1 LNTVEEI
8 LYVNFANF
16 YLFKPKYF
24 IYQTVM
30 IKRRR
35 FLNVATSSLGGFSMA
50 YLLGSCSKQSQQNL
64 SNSTVSSNSLPIK
77 TKVLRMGYQSA
88 GDLVRNRK
96 VLEKRLEPLG
106 IKVEWLQFAQ
116 GPQLMEGMRAGRVD
130 VGSVG
135 ETPPIFAQVA
145 GSNLVYV
152 VGTQRTPTTGRSSV
166 IAVPPESP
174 LKKFEE
180 IKGQEVYFQKGS
192 ASHYFMLRALQSI
205 GLSINDI
212 KIKSIPTIEARSA
225 FLEGR
230 IPVWMTGDPHYAIAE
245 KMGRIRLLRDSV
257 GLDSPGGY
265 YIADRK
271 FAEEN
276 TGLLKIL
283 IEELHALDKWA
294 EANRDEVK
302 KLMITEQ
309 KLDEEVAAR
318 VMSRRTFAGRRG
330 LSPELIAE
338 QQRVADLFFQAGV
351 IPKKINIQEALL
363 SPSLYAAITPSE
375 IMV

>member
-1 LNTVEEI
+1 
-8 LYVNFANF
+8 
-16 YLFKPKYF
+16 
-24 IYQTVM
+24 M

-50 YLLGSCSKQSQQNL
+50 YLLGSCSQPSQQNVA
-64 SNSTVSSNSLPIK
+64 STSGNSISLGIK

-88 GDLVRNRK
+88 GDLFRNRQ

-106 IKVEWLQFAQ
+106 IKVEWAQFVQ
-116 GPQLMEGMRAGRVD
+116 GPQLMEGMAAKRVD

-145 GSNLVYV
+145 GSDLVYV
-152 VGTQRTPTTGRSSV
+152 VGTQRTERTGTSSV

-174 LKKFEE
+174 LQKFED

-192 ASHYFMLRALQSI
+192 ASHYFILRALQSI
-205 GLSINDI
+205 GLTIKDI
-212 KIKSIPTIEARSA
+212 KIKSMATIEARGA

-245 KMGRIRLLRDSV
+245 KMGRIRVLRDSV

-276 TGLLKIL
+276 PGLLKII
-283 IEELHALDKWA
+283 IEELHALDKWS

-302 KLMITEQ
+302 KLMITTQ
-309 KLDEEVAAR
+309 KLDQDVADK

-330 LSPELIAE
+330 LSPVLIAE
-338 QQRVADLFFQAGV
+338 QQRVADLFFQEGV
-351 IPKKINIQEALL
+351 IPKKINIQDALL
-363 SPSLYAAITPSE
+363 APDLYAAITPPE

>member
-1 LNTVEEI
+1 
-8 LYVNFANF
+8 
-16 YLFKPKYF
+16 
-24 IYQTVM
+24 M
-30 IKRRR
+30 IQRRR
-35 FLNVATSSLGGFSMA
+35 FLNVAASSLGGFSMA
-50 YLLGSCSKQSQQNL
+50 YLLGSCNQQSQQN
-64 SNSTVSSNSLPIK
+64 VADSSSSLKI
-77 TKVLRMGYQSA
+77 TAKVLRMGYQSA
-88 GDLVRNRK
+88 GDLVRNRQ

-116 GPQLMEGMRAGRVD
+116 GPQLMEGMAARRVD

-145 GSNLVYV
+145 GTDIVYV
-152 VGTQRTPTTGRSSV
+152 VGTQRSATTGRSSV
-166 IAVPPESP
+166 IGVPPESP
-174 LKKFEE
+174 LQKFEE

-192 ASHYFMLRALQSI
+192 ASHYFILRALQSI
-205 GLSINDI
+205 GLTINDI
-212 KIKSIPTIEARSA
+212 KIKSMATIEARAA

-245 KMGRIRLLRDSV
+245 KMGRIRVLRDSV

-265 YIADRK
+265 YIGDRK

-276 TGLLKIL
+276 PGLLKIL

-294 EANRDEVK
+294 DVNRDEVK

-309 KLDEEVAAR
+309 KLDEDVAAK

-330 LSPELIAE
+330 LSPTLIAE
-338 QQRVADLFFQAGV
+338 QQRVANLFFEVGV
-351 IPKKINIQEALL
+351 IPKKINIQDALL
-363 SPSLYAAITPSE
+363 PPDLYAAITPPE

>member
-1 LNTVEEI
+1 
-8 LYVNFANF
+8 
-16 YLFKPKYF
+16 
-24 IYQTVM
+24 M

-35 FLNVATSSLGGFSMA
+35 FLNTAASGLGGFSLA
-50 YLLGSCSKQSQQNL
+50 YLLGSCSQETQQNVV
-64 SNSTVSSNSLPIK
+64 NSGGSLGIK
-77 TKVLRMGYQSA
+77 AKVLRMGYQSA
-88 GDLVRNRK
+88 GDLVRNRQ

-106 IKVEWLQFAQ
+106 IKVEWAQFVQ
-116 GPQLMEGMRAGRVD
+116 GPQLMEGMAAGKVD

-145 GSNLVYV
+145 GSTLVYV
-152 VGTQRTPTTGRSSV
+152 VGTQRTATTGRSSV

-174 LKKFEE
+174 LTKFEE

-192 ASHYFMLRALQSI
+192 ASHYFILRALQSI
-205 GLSINDI
+205 GLTIKDI
-212 KIKSIPTIEARSA
+212 KIRSMPTIEARGA

-245 KMGRIRLLRDSV
+245 KMGRIRVLKDSV

-276 TGLLKIL
+276 PGLLKII
-283 IEELHALDKWA
+283 IEELHGLDKWA
-294 EANRDEVK
+294 EAHRDEVK
-302 KLMITEQ
+302 QLMISEQ
-309 KLDEEVAAR
+309 KLDPDVADR

-330 LSPELIAE
+330 LSPALIAE
-338 QQRVADLFFQAGV
+338 QQRVADLFFEAGV
-351 IPKKINIQEALL
+351 IPKKIDIKDFLL
-363 SPSLYAAITPSE
+363 PPDLYAAITPTE

>member
-1 LNTVEEI
+1 
-8 LYVNFANF
+8 
-16 YLFKPKYF
+16 
-24 IYQTVM
+24 M

-35 FLNVATSSLGGFSMA
+35 FLNIATSGLCGFSMA
-50 YLLGSCSKQSQQNL
+50 YLLGSCNQQNQQNV
-64 SNSTVSSNSLPIK
+64 SNSTTSSSSLSIK

-106 IKVEWLQFAQ
+106 IKVEWAQFVQ
-116 GPQLMEGMRAGRVD
+116 GPQLMEGMAAGRVD

-145 GSNLVYV
+145 GSKLVYV
-152 VGTQRTPTTGRSSV
+152 VGTQRTQTTGTSSV
-166 IAVPPESP
+166 IAVPPESS
-174 LKKFEE
+174 LKKFED

-192 ASHYFMLRALQSI
+192 ASHYFILRALQSI
-205 GLSINDI
+205 GLTIKDI
-212 KIKSIPTIEARSA
+212 KIKSIPTIEARAA

-245 KMGRIRLLRDSV
+245 KMGRIRVLRDSV

-276 TGLLKIL
+276 PGLLKIV

-294 EANRDEVK
+294 NTNRDEVK

-309 KLDEEVAAR
+309 KLDEDVATR
-318 VMSRRTFAGRRG
+318 MMSRRTFAGRRG
-330 LSPELIAE
+330 LSPALIAE
-338 QQRVADLFFQAGV
+338 QQRVADLFFEVGV
-351 IPKKINIQEALL
+351 IPTKINIQEALL
-363 SPSLYAAITPSE
+363 PADLYAAITPLE

>member
-1 LNTVEEI
+1 
-8 LYVNFANF
+8 
-16 YLFKPKYF
+16 
-24 IYQTVM
+24 
-30 IKRRR
+30 
-35 FLNVATSSLGGFSMA
+35 
-50 YLLGSCSKQSQQNL
+50 
-64 SNSTVSSNSLPIK
+64 
-77 TKVLRMGYQSA
+77 MGYQSA

-106 IKVEWLQFAQ
+106 IKVEWAQFVQ
-116 GPQLMEGMRAGRVD
+116 GPQLMEGMAAGKVD

-145 GSNLVYV
+145 GSDLVYV

-174 LKKFEE
+174 LQKFEE

-192 ASHYFMLRALQSI
+192 ASHYFILRALQSI
-205 GLSINDI
+205 NLTIKDI
-212 KIKSIPTIEARSA
+212 KIKSIPTVEARAA
-225 FLEGR
+225 FIEGK
-230 IPVWMTGDPHYAIAE
+230 IPVWMTSDPHYAIAE
-245 KMGRIRLLRDSV
+245 KLGRIRVLKDSV
-257 GLDSPGGY
+257 GLDSPGSY

-271 FAEEN
+271 FAEQN
-276 TGLLKIL
+276 PGLLKII
-283 IEELHALDKWA
+283 IEELHALDRWA

-309 KLDEEVAAR
+309 KLDEDVAER

-330 LSPELIAE
+330 LSPALIAE
-338 QQRVADLFFQAGV
+338 QQRVADLFFEAGV
-351 IPKKINIQEALL
+351 IPKKIDIKEALL
-363 SPSLYAAITPSE
+363 PPDLYAAITPAE

>member
-1 LNTVEEI
+1 M
-8 LYVNFANF
+8 VN
-16 YLFKPKYF
+16 
-24 IYQTVM
+24 
-30 IKRRR
+30 RRR
-35 FLNVATSSLGGFSMA
+35 FLNVATSGICGFSMA
-50 YLLGSCSKQSQQNL
+50 YMLGSCSQQTQQQVIKTANL
-64 SNSTVSSNSLPIK
+64 EIK

-88 GDLVRNRK
+88 GDLVRNRQ

-106 IKVEWLQFAQ
+106 IKVEWAQFVQ
-116 GPQLMEGMRAGRVD
+116 GPQLMEGMAAGKVD

-145 GSNLVYV
+145 GSKLVYV
-152 VGTQRTPTTGRSSV
+152 VGTQRTPTTGTSSV
-166 IAVPPESP
+166 IAVPPESS
-174 LKKFEE
+174 LTKFEE

-192 ASHYFMLRALQSI
+192 ASHYFILRALQSI
-205 GLSINDI
+205 GLTIKDI
-212 KIKSIPTIEARSA
+212 KIRSIPTIEARAA

-230 IPVWMTGDPHYAIAE
+230 IPVWMTGDPHYAIAQ
-245 KMGRIRLLRDSV
+245 KLNRIRVLRDSV
-257 GLDSPGGY
+257 GLDSPGSY

-276 TGLLKIL
+276 PGLLKII
-283 IEELHALDKWA
+283 IEELHGLDQWA
-294 EANRDEVK
+294 DANRDEVK

-309 KLDEEVAAR
+309 KLAPDVADL

-330 LSPELIAE
+330 LSPALIAE
-338 QQRVADLFFQAGV
+338 QQRVADLFFESGV

-363 SPSLYAAITPSE
+363 PPELYAAITPSE

>member
-1 LNTVEEI
+1 M
-8 LYVNFANF
+8 VN
-16 YLFKPKYF
+16 
-24 IYQTVM
+24 
-30 IKRRR
+30 RRR
-35 FLNVATSSLGGFSMA
+35 FLNVATSGICGFSMA
-50 YLLGSCSKQSQQNL
+50 YMLGSCSQQTQQQVIKTANL
-64 SNSTVSSNSLPIK
+64 EIK

-88 GDLVRNRK
+88 GDLVRNRQ

-106 IKVEWLQFAQ
+106 IKVEWAQFVQ
-116 GPQLMEGMRAGRVD
+116 GPQLMEGMAAGKVD

-145 GSNLVYV
+145 GSKLVYV
-152 VGTQRTPTTGRSSV
+152 VGTQRTPTTGTSSV
-166 IAVPPESP
+166 IAVPPESS
-174 LKKFEE
+174 LTKFEE

-192 ASHYFMLRALQSI
+192 ASHYFILRALQSI
-205 GLSINDI
+205 GLTIKDI
-212 KIKSIPTIEARSA
+212 KIRSIPTIEARAA

-230 IPVWMTGDPHYAIAE
+230 IPVWMTGDPHYAIAQ
-245 KMGRIRLLRDSV
+245 KLNRIRVLRDSV

-276 TGLLKIL
+276 PGLLKII
-283 IEELHALDKWA
+283 IEELHGLDKWA
-294 EANRDEVK
+294 DANRDEVK

-309 KLDEEVAAR
+309 KLAPDVADL

-330 LSPELIAE
+330 LSPSLIAE
-338 QQRVADLFFQAGV
+338 QQRVADLFFESGV

-363 SPSLYAAITPSE
+363 PPELYAAITPSE

>member
-1 LNTVEEI
+1 
-8 LYVNFANF
+8 
-16 YLFKPKYF
+16 
-24 IYQTVM
+24 M

-35 FLNVATSSLGGFSMA
+35 FLNVTASSLGGFSMA
-50 YLLGSCSKQSQQNL
+50 YLLGSCSQQSQENVV
-64 SNSTVSSNSLPIK
+64 SNTSSLGIK
-77 TKVLRMGYQSA
+77 AKVLRMGYQSA
-88 GDLVRNRK
+88 GDLVRNRQ
-96 VLEKRLEPLG
+96 VLEKRLDPLG
-106 IKVEWLQFAQ
+106 IKVEWLQFVQ
-116 GPQLMEGMRAGRVD
+116 GPQLMEGMRAGKVD

-145 GSNLVYV
+145 GSDLVYV
-152 VGTQRTPTTGRSSV
+152 VGTQRTPTTGTSSV

-174 LKKFEE
+174 LQKFEE

-192 ASHYFMLRALQSI
+192 ASHYFILRALQSI
-205 GLSINDI
+205 GLTIKDI
-212 KIKSIPTIEARSA
+212 KIKSIPTIEARAA

-230 IPVWMTGDPHYAIAE
+230 IPVWMTGDPHYAIAQ
-245 KMGRIRLLRDSV
+245 KMGRIRVLRDSV

-276 TGLLKIL
+276 TGLLKII

-294 EANRDEVK
+294 ESNRDEVK

-309 KLDEEVAAR
+309 KLDEDVAAR

-330 LSPELIAE
+330 LSPALIAE
-338 QQRVADLFFQAGV
+338 QQRVADLFFQEGV
-351 IPKKINIQEALL
+351 IPKKININDALL
-363 SPSLYAAITPSE
+363 SPDLYAAITPPE

>member
-1 LNTVEEI
+1 
-8 LYVNFANF
+8 
-16 YLFKPKYF
+16 
-24 IYQTVM
+24 M

-35 FLNVATSSLGGFSMA
+35 FLNVAASGVGGFSMA
-50 YLLGSCSKQSQQNL
+50 YLLGSCSNQNQQS
-64 SNSTVSSNSLPIK
+64 SSTINPDTIK
-77 TKVLRMGYQSA
+77 VKVLRMGYQTA
-88 GDLVRNRK
+88 GDLVRNRQ
-96 VLEKRLEPLG
+96 VLEKRLQPLG
-106 IKVEWLQFAQ
+106 IKVEWAQFVQ
-116 GPQLMEGMRAGRVD
+116 GPQLMEGMAAGKLD

-145 GSNLVYV
+145 GSRLVYV
-152 VGTQRTPTTGRSSV
+152 VGTQRTATTGRSTV
-166 IAVPPESP
+166 IAVPPDSP

-192 ASHYFMLRALQSI
+192 ASHYFILRALQSI
-205 GLSINDI
+205 GLTIKDI
-212 KIKSIPTIEARSA
+212 KIRSMPTIEARGA

-245 KMGRIRLLRDSV
+245 KMGRIRVLRDSV

-276 TGLLKIL
+276 PGLLKIL
-283 IEELHALDKWA
+283 IEELQALDKWA
-294 EANRDEVK
+294 DTHRDEVRN
-302 KLMITEQ
+302 LIISEQ
-309 KLDEEVAAR
+309 KLDPDVADR

-330 LSPELIAE
+330 LSPALIAE
-338 QQRVADLFFQAGV
+338 QQRVADLFFEAGV
-351 IPKKINIQEALL
+351 IPKKIDIKDFLL
-363 SPSLYAAITPSE
+363 PPDLYAAITPTE

>member
-1 LNTVEEI
+1 
-8 LYVNFANF
+8 
-16 YLFKPKYF
+16 
-24 IYQTVM
+24 M

-35 FLNVATSSLGGFSMA
+35 FLNVATSGLSGFSLA
-50 YLLGSCSKQSQQNL
+50 YLLGSCSQQSQQNIL
-64 SNSTVSSNSLPIK
+64 NSATSGSISLGIK
-77 TKVLRMGYQSA
+77 SKVLRMGYQSA

-106 IKVEWLQFAQ
+106 IKVEWAQFVQ
-116 GPQLMEGMRAGRVD
+116 GPQLMEGMAAGRVD

-145 GSNLVYV
+145 GSKLVYV
-152 VGTQRTPTTGRSSV
+152 VGTQRNNRTGTSSV

-192 ASHYFMLRALQSI
+192 ASHYFILRALQSI
-205 GLSINDI
+205 GLTIKDI
-212 KIKSIPTIEARSA
+212 KIKSIPTIEARAA
-225 FLEGR
+225 FLEGK

-245 KMGRIRLLRDSV
+245 KMGRIRVLRDSV

-276 TGLLKIL
+276 PGLLKIL

-294 EANRDEVK
+294 DVNRDEVK
-302 KLMITEQ
+302 KLMITQQ
-309 KLDEEVAAR
+309 KLDEDVATR
-318 VMSRRTFAGRRG
+318 VMSRRTFVGRRG
-330 LSPELIAE
+330 LSPALIAE
-338 QQRVADLFFQAGV
+338 QQRVADLFFEQGV
-351 IPKKINIQEALL
+351 IPKKINIQDALL
-363 SPSLYAAITPSE
+363 PPDLYAAITPAE

>member
-1 LNTVEEI
+1 
-8 LYVNFANF
+8 
-16 YLFKPKYF
+16 
-24 IYQTVM
+24 M

-35 FLNVATSSLGGFSMA
+35 FLNFATSSLGGFSTA
-50 YLLGSCSKQSQQNL
+50 YLLGSCTQQSQQNVA
-64 SNSTVSSNSLPIK
+64 NSTSSLGIK
-77 TKVLRMGYQSA
+77 AKVLRMGYQSA
-88 GDLVRNRK
+88 GDLVRNRQ

-106 IKVEWLQFAQ
+106 IKVEWAQFVQ
-116 GPQLMEGMRAGRVD
+116 GPQLMEGMAAGKID

-145 GSNLVYV
+145 GSQLVYV
-152 VGTQRTPTTGRSSV
+152 VGTQRTATTGTSSV

-192 ASHYFMLRALQSI
+192 ASHYFILRALQSI
-205 GLSINDI
+205 GLTIKDI
-212 KIKSIPTIEARSA
+212 KIRSMPTIEARGA

-230 IPVWMTGDPHYAIAE
+230 IPIWMTGDPHYAIAQ
-245 KMGRIRLLRDSV
+245 KMGRIRVLRDSV

-276 TGLLKIL
+276 TGLLKII
-283 IEELHALDKWA
+283 IEELQALDKWA
-294 EANRDEVK
+294 DVHRDEVK

-309 KLDEEVAAR
+309 KLDEDVAAK

-330 LSPELIAE
+330 LSPALIAE
-338 QQRVADLFFQAGV
+338 QQRVADLFFAAGV
-351 IPKKINIQEALL
+351 IPKKINIKDALL
-363 SPSLYAAITPSE
+363 PPDLYAAITPPE
-375 IMV
+375 LMV

>member
-1 LNTVEEI
+1 
-8 LYVNFANF
+8 
-16 YLFKPKYF
+16 
-24 IYQTVM
+24 M

-35 FLNVATSSLGGFSMA
+35 FLNVTASSLGGFSMA
-50 YLLGSCSKQSQQNL
+50 YLLGSCSQQSQENVV
-64 SNSTVSSNSLPIK
+64 NNTSSLGIK
-77 TKVLRMGYQSA
+77 AKVLRMGYQSA
-88 GDLVRNRK
+88 GDLVRNRQ
-96 VLEKRLEPLG
+96 VLEKRLDPLG
-106 IKVEWLQFAQ
+106 IKVEWLQFVQ
-116 GPQLMEGMRAGRVD
+116 GPQLMEGMRAGKVD

-145 GSNLVYV
+145 GSELVYV
-152 VGTQRTPTTGRSSV
+152 VGTQRTPTTGTSSV

-174 LKKFEE
+174 LQKFEE

-192 ASHYFMLRALQSI
+192 ASHYFILRALQSI
-205 GLSINDI
+205 GLTIKDI
-212 KIKSIPTIEARSA
+212 KIKSIPTIEARAA

-230 IPVWMTGDPHYAIAE
+230 IPVWMTGDPHYAIAQ
-245 KMGRIRLLRDSV
+245 KMGRIRVLRDSV

-276 TGLLKIL
+276 TGLLKII

-294 EANRDEVK
+294 ESNRDEVK

-309 KLDEEVAAR
+309 KLDEDVAAR

-330 LSPELIAE
+330 LSPALIAE
-338 QQRVADLFFQAGV
+338 QQRVADLFFQEGV
-351 IPKKINIQEALL
+351 IPKKININDALL
-363 SPSLYAAITPSE
+363 SPDLYAAITPPE

>member
-1 LNTVEEI
+1 
-8 LYVNFANF
+8 
-16 YLFKPKYF
+16 
-24 IYQTVM
+24 M

-50 YLLGSCSKQSQQNL
+50 YLLGSCSQQSQQKVI
-64 SNSTVSSNSLPIK
+64 NSSSFSDIK

-106 IKVEWLQFAQ
+106 IKVEWAQFVQ
-116 GPQLMEGMRAGRVD
+116 GPQLMEGMRAGKVD

-145 GSNLVYV
+145 GTELVYV
-152 VGTQRTPTTGRSSV
+152 VGTQRTATTGTSSV

-174 LKKFEE
+174 LRKFEE

-192 ASHYFMLRALQSI
+192 ASHYFILRALQSI
-205 GLSINDI
+205 GLTIKDI
-212 KIKSIPTIEARSA
+212 KIKSLPTIEARAA

-245 KMGRIRLLRDSV
+245 KLGRIRVLRDSV
-257 GLDSPGGY
+257 GLDSPGSY

-271 FAEEN
+271 FAEAN
-276 TGLLKIL
+276 PGLLKII
-283 IEELHALDKWA
+283 IEELHVLDKWS
-294 EANRDEVK
+294 EQNRGEVA

-309 KLDEEVAAR
+309 KLDEDVVAR

-330 LSPELIAE
+330 LSPALIAE
-338 QQRVADLFFQAGV
+338 QQRVADLFFEAGV

-363 SPSLYAAITPSE
+363 PAELYAAITPQE

>member
-1 LNTVEEI
+1 
-8 LYVNFANF
+8 
-16 YLFKPKYF
+16 
-24 IYQTVM
+24 M

-35 FLNVATSSLGGFSMA
+35 FLNVAASGVGGFSMA
-50 YLLGSCSKQSQQNL
+50 YLLGSCSNQNQQS
-64 SNSTVSSNSLPIK
+64 SSTFDPNAIK
-77 TKVLRMGYQSA
+77 AKVLRMGYQSA
-88 GDLVRNRK
+88 GDLFRNRR

-106 IKVEWLQFAQ
+106 IKVEWAQFVQ
-116 GPQLMEGMRAGRVD
+116 GPQLMEGMAARKID

-145 GSNLVYV
+145 GSTLVYV
-152 VGTQRTPTTGRSSV
+152 VGTQRTATTGRSSV
-166 IAVPPESP
+166 IAVPPESR
-174 LKKFEE
+174 LTKFEE

-192 ASHYFMLRALQSI
+192 ASHYFILRALQSI
-205 GLSINDI
+205 GLTIKDI
-212 KIKSIPTIEARSA
+212 KIRSMPTIEARGA

-245 KMGRIRLLRDSV
+245 KMGRIRVLKDSV

-276 TGLLKIL
+276 PGLLKII
-283 IEELHALDKWA
+283 IEELQALDKWA
-294 EANRDEVK
+294 DVHRDEVK
-302 KLMITEQ
+302 QLMISEQ
-309 KLDEEVAAR
+309 KLDPDVAAR

-330 LSPELIAE
+330 LSPALIAE
-338 QQRVADLFFQAGV
+338 QQRVADLFFEAGV
-351 IPKKINIQEALL
+351 LPKKIDIKDFLL
-363 SPSLYAAITPSE
+363 PPDLYAAITPTE

>member
-1 LNTVEEI
+1 
-8 LYVNFANF
+8 
-16 YLFKPKYF
+16 
-24 IYQTVM
+24 M

-35 FLNVATSSLGGFSMA
+35 FLNVATSGISGFSLA
-50 YLLGSCSKQSQQNL
+50 YLLGSCSQQSQQNIL
-64 SNSTVSSNSLPIK
+64 NSVGDSATSLGIK
-77 TKVLRMGYQSA
+77 SKVLRMGYQSA

-106 IKVEWLQFAQ
+106 IKVEWAQFVQ
-116 GPQLMEGMRAGRVD
+116 GPQLMEGMAAGRVD

-145 GSNLVYV
+145 GSDLVYV
-152 VGTQRTPTTGRSSV
+152 VGTQRNKRTGTSSV

-192 ASHYFMLRALQSI
+192 ASHYFILRALQSI
-205 GLSINDI
+205 GLTIKDI
-212 KIKSIPTIEARSA
+212 KIKSIPTIEARAA
-225 FLEGR
+225 FIEGK
-230 IPVWMTGDPHYAIAE
+230 IPVWMTGDPHYAIAQ
-245 KMGRIRLLRDSV
+245 KLGRIRVLRDSV

-271 FAEEN
+271 FAEQN
-276 TGLLKIL
+276 PGLLKII

-294 EANRDEVK
+294 DANRNEVK

-309 KLDEEVAAR
+309 KLDEDVAEK
-318 VMSRRTFAGRRG
+318 VMSRRTFVGRRG
-330 LSPELIAE
+330 LSTALIAE
-338 QQRVADLFFQAGV
+338 QQRVADLFFEQGV
-351 IPKKINIQEALL
+351 IPKKINIQDALL
-363 SPSLYAAITPSE
+363 PPDLYAAITPAE

>member
-1 LNTVEEI
+1 
-8 LYVNFANF
+8 
-16 YLFKPKYF
+16 
-24 IYQTVM
+24 M

-35 FLNVATSSLGGFSMA
+35 FLNVATSGLSGFSLA
-50 YLLGSCSKQSQQNL
+50 YLLGSCSQQSQQNIL
-64 SNSTVSSNSLPIK
+64 NSATGSSSSLGIK
-77 TKVLRMGYQSA
+77 SKVLRMGYQSA

-106 IKVEWLQFAQ
+106 IKVEWAQFVQ
-116 GPQLMEGMRAGRVD
+116 GPQLMEGMAAGRVD

-145 GSNLVYV
+145 GSKLVYV
-152 VGTQRTPTTGRSSV
+152 VGTQRNNRTGTSSV

-192 ASHYFMLRALQSI
+192 ASHYFILRALQSI
-205 GLSINDI
+205 GLTIKDI
-212 KIKSIPTIEARSA
+212 KIKSIPTIEARAA
-225 FLEGR
+225 FLEGK

-245 KMGRIRLLRDSV
+245 KMGRIRVLRDSV

-276 TGLLKIL
+276 PGLLKIL

-294 EANRDEVK
+294 DVNRDEVK
-302 KLMITEQ
+302 KLMITQQ
-309 KLDEEVAAR
+309 KLDEDVATR
-318 VMSRRTFAGRRG
+318 VMSRRTFVGRRG
-330 LSPELIAE
+330 LSPALIAE
-338 QQRVADLFFQAGV
+338 QQRVADLFFEQGV
-351 IPKKINIQEALL
+351 IPKKINIQDALL
-363 SPSLYAAITPSE
+363 PPDLYAAITPAE

>member
-1 LNTVEEI
+1 
-8 LYVNFANF
+8 
-16 YLFKPKYF
+16 
-24 IYQTVM
+24 M

-50 YLLGSCSKQSQQNL
+50 YLLGSCSQQSQQNVA
-64 SNSTVSSNSLPIK
+64 NGTSSLAIK
-77 TKVLRMGYQSA
+77 AKVLRMGYQSA
-88 GDLVRNRK
+88 GDLVRNRQ

-106 IKVEWLQFAQ
+106 VKVEWAQFVQ
-116 GPQLMEGMRAGRVD
+116 GPQLMEGMAAGKVD

-145 GSNLVYV
+145 GSQLVYV
-152 VGTQRTPTTGRSSV
+152 VGTQRTAKTGTSSV
-166 IAVPPESP
+166 IAVPPESS
-174 LKKFEE
+174 LTKFEE

-192 ASHYFMLRALQSI
+192 ASHYFILRALQSI
-205 GLSINDI
+205 NLTIKDI
-212 KIKSIPTIEARSA
+212 KIRSMPTIEARAA
-225 FLEGR
+225 FLEGK

-245 KMGRIRLLRDSV
+245 KMKRIRVLRDSV

-276 TGLLKIL
+276 PGLLKIL
-283 IEELHALDKWA
+283 IEELNNLDKWS
-294 EANRDEVK
+294 ETHRDEVK
-302 KLMITEQ
+302 KLMITTQ
-309 KLDEEVAAR
+309 KLDEDVAER

-330 LSPELIAE
+330 LSPALITE
-338 QQRVADLFFQAGV
+338 QQRVADLFFESGV
-351 IPKKINIQEALL
+351 IPKKIDIKEALL
-363 SPSLYAAITPSE
+363 PPDLYAAITPPE